1 MNRHT
6 FSLMLLLFSFLML
19 PVFSFEAQAEIE
31 PVESL
36 LSAVIQESYPDCQL
50 FDYAPIGQEKTE
62 YIALTM

>member
-1 MNRHT
+1 
-6 FSLMLLLFSFLML
+6 ML
-19 PVFSFEAQAEIE
+19 PMFSFEAQVEIE

>member
-31 PVESL
+31 LVESL

-50 FDYAPIGQEKTE
+50 FDYASIGQEKTE